1 VFCFLDQTLVP
12 ASWMAAGE
20 YISQLVLN
28 RSSNLRLNIKNMY
41 TANDKNPTLVLVL
54 SWQIFCSKSI
64 IIRIAQSGVP
74 NFIYIAST
82 GDQAWKQL
90 SQQNG
95 HLDAT
100 SNWWEMEL
108 PLLSHFQ
115 VVLDY
120 WLTSLKPR
128 KADDFSCSP
137 IQM

>member
-1 VFCFLDQTLVP
+1 
-12 ASWMAAGE
+12 M
-20 YISQLVLN
+20 
-28 RSSNLRLNIKNMY
+28 IKI
-41 TANDKNPTLVLVL
+41 PG
-54 SWQIFCSKSI
+54 CSKSI
-64 IIRIAQSGVP
+64 IIRITQSGVL
-74 NFIYIAST
+74 NFIYIESY
-82 GDQAWKQL
+82 GDQAWKKKVIPA
-90 SQQNG
+90 NG